1 MQMINQVGTV
11 RIPCGS
17 IPVRVMGRILLLA
30 GVICLSI
37 MARLEAQENTA
48 AAALE
53 QLRGLA
59 GQWEGSFEWTG
70 ARTAAGKMN
79 ATYSETGNGSAV
91 VESLTVD
98 GVPSMTSVYHLDGAD
113 LRMTHYCAAQNQ
125 PRLRARQIDIAKG
138 ILDFE
143 FVDAT
148 NLRSP
153 DAPHVYGLEMRL
165 LSADH
170 ITLAFLFEGGGKRSK
185 EFIDLKR
192 VGRKPSAQ

>member
-1 MQMINQVGTV
+1 MKF
-11 RIPCGS
+11 
-17 IPVRVMGRILLLA
+17 MGRILLLA
-30 GVICLSI
+30 SVVCLNT
-37 MARLEAQENTA
+37 MGRPVAQEGA
-48 AAALE
+48 GAAALA

-70 ARTAAGKMN
+70 ARTATGKIN
-79 ATYSETGNGSAV
+79 ATYSESGNGSAV
-91 VESLTVD
+91 LETLTVD
-98 GVPSMTSVYHLDGAD
+98 GLPSMTTVYHLDGAD
-113 LRMTHYCAAQNQ
+113 LRMTHFCAAQNQ
-125 PRLRARQIDIAKG
+125 PRLKARQIDLTKG

-165 LSADH
+165 LNADH
-170 ITLAFLFEGGGKRSK
+170 ITLTFLFEGGGKRSQ

-192 VGRKPSAQ
+192 IGHKPSTQ

>member
-1 MQMINQVGTV
+1 MKRAGFLILAFVLAQIGQAANTSDEGKRAMGT
-11 RIPCGS
+11 S
-17 IPVRVMGRILLLA
+17 
-30 GVICLSI
+30 
-37 MARLEAQENTA
+37 EAQEGGS
-48 AAALE
+48 AAALA

-70 ARTAAGKMN
+70 ARTATGRIS

-91 VESLTVD
+91 VENLAVD
-98 GVPSMTSVYHLDGAD
+98 GVPSMTSVYHLDSGD

-125 PRLRARQIDIAKG
+125 PRLKARQIDIAKG

-143 FVDAT
+143 FLDAT
-148 NLRSP
+148 NLRTP

-165 LSADH
+165 LNADH
-170 ITLAFLFEGGGKRSK
+170 ITLAFLFEGGGKASK

-192 VGRKPSAQ
+192 VGHKPSTS

>member
-1 MQMINQVGTV
+1 MFNQVKIGNL
-11 RIPCGS
+11 RIACGS
-17 IPVRVMGRILLLA
+17 IPLRFTGRILLLA
-30 GVICLSI
+30 GVVCFNT
-37 MARLEAQENTA
+37 MGRPVAQEGA
-48 AAALE
+48 GSAALA

-70 ARTAAGKMN
+70 ARTATGKMN

-91 VESLTVD
+91 LETLTVD
-98 GVPSMTSVYHLDGAD
+98 GVPSMTTVYHLDGAD
-113 LRMTHYCAAQNQ
+113 LRMTHFCAAQNQ
-125 PRLRARQIDIAKG
+125 PRLKARQIDIAKG

-153 DAPHVYGLEMRL
+153 DAPHVYGLDMRL
-165 LSADH
+165 LNADH
-170 ITLAFLFEGGGKRSK
+170 ITLTFLFEGGGKHSQ

-192 VGRKPSAQ
+192 IHSN

>member
-1 MQMINQVGTV
+1 
-11 RIPCGS
+11 
-17 IPVRVMGRILLLA
+17 MGRILLLA
-30 GVICLSI
+30 GVVCFNA
-37 MARLEAQENTA
+37 MARSVPEEGTS
-48 AAALE
+48 AAALA

-70 ARTAAGKMN
+70 ARTATGKIN
-79 ATYSETGNGSAV
+79 ATYSESGNGSAV
-91 VESLTVD
+91 VETLTVD
-98 GVPSMTSVYHLDGAD
+98 GVPSMTTVYHLDGAD
-113 LRMTHYCAAQNQ
+113 LRMTHFCAAQNQ
-125 PRLRARQIDIAKG
+125 PRLKARQIDIAKG

-165 LSADH
+165 LNPDH
-170 ITLAFLFEGGGKRSK
+170 VTLTFLFEGGGKRSQ

-192 VGRKPSAQ
+192 IGHKSSTL

>member
-1 MQMINQVGTV
+1 MTNQVGTI
-11 RIPCGS
+11 RIACGS

-30 GVICLSI
+30 GVVCLST
-37 MARLEAQENTA
+37 MGKLEAQENAA
-48 AAALE
+48 AAALA

-70 ARTAAGKMN
+70 ARTATGKMN
-79 ATYSETGNGSAV
+79 ATYSETANGSAV
-91 VESLTVD
+91 VENLTVD
-98 GVPSMTSVYHLDGAD
+98 GVPSMMSVYHLDGED

-125 PRLRARQIDIAKG
+125 PRLRASQIDIAKG

-153 DAPHVYGLEMRL
+153 DAPHVYGLEM
-165 LSADH
+165 
-170 ITLAFLFEGGGKRSK
+170 
-185 EFIDLKR
+185 
-192 VGRKPSAQ
+192 